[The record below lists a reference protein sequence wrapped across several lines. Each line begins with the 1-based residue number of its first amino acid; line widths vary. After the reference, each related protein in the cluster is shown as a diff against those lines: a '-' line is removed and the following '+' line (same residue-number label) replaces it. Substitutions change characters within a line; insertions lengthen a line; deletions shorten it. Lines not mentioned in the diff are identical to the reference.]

1 MFLTAS
7 PPGRIIPTHIIIVV
21 EMNMTII
28 AASLVVM
35 RPCFQAIFDTL
46 CPTSP
51 YASHNTSSRNTS
63 KYGRGRT
70 SRSSGYIVSR
80 DESGSTGAWRDESAV
95 RHEAGLGIIKTVD
108 IELASKD
115 ASTENIL
122 QGKWLTQYF
131 LQSSSLTRAIE
142 NKLRNPLDRPEWHKQ

>member
-1 MFLTAS
+1 MITDLYNVKKDFTW
-7 PPGRIIPTHIIIVV
+7 RIIPTHIIIVV

-51 YASHNTSSRNTS
+51 YASHNASSRNTS
-63 KYGRGRT
+63 KYGRGRK
-70 SRSSGYIVSR
+70 SRTSGYIVSR
-80 DESGSTGAWRDESAV
+80 DEGSSTGAWRDESAAS
-95 RHEAGLGIIKTVD
+95 HEGGIGIVKTVD

-122 QGKWLTQYF
+122 QGKLSYY
-131 LQSSSLTRAIE
+131 SYKVIC
-142 NKLRNPLDRPEWHKQ
+142 